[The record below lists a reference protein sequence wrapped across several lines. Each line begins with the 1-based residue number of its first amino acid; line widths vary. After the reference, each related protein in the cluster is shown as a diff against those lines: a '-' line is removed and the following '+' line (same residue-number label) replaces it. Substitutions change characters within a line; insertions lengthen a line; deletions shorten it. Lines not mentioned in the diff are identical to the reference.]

1 MTWLCDERE
10 DDDNL
15 RQLKGKWTTCMEWQ
29 SMLVVRGWCSMSVY
43 VHLCMYVYTSCLF
56 TYFFLT
62 QIMKGKANWLCRTY
76 WLIFRSRFTPKK
88 ISKKV
93 STSQV
98 TVLDSV
104 KKGRLDQLIS
114 SLISTFFLWKKQGV
128 HELLCF
134 FSLTCCAFS
143 ELCHIYWRP
152 IWHLA
157 VRACPETL
165 ASNVWPHIYTHW
177 TRVQNIKTHNSWLVN

>member
-1 MTWLCDERE
+1 MSSFQCLFWLTVGNKYSNWSMKVSLPVLFHTNFHIQFKRGKGRKKKKKICMILDLDLWRDCVMRERMMITFGSSKGSE
-10 DDDNL
+10 L
-15 RQLKGKWTTCMEWQ
+15 RAWNGKVCW
-29 SMLVVRGWCSMSVY
+29 LYVVGVVCLY
-43 VHLCMYVYTSCLF
+43 VHLCLYVYTSCLF

-114 SLISTFFLWKKQGV
+114 SLISTFFL
-128 HELLCF
+128 
-134 FSLTCCAFS
+134 
-143 ELCHIYWRP
+143 
-152 IWHLA
+152 
-157 VRACPETL
+157 
-165 ASNVWPHIYTHW
+165 
-177 TRVQNIKTHNSWLVN
+177 

>member
-1 MTWLCDERE
+1 MEHESITSRPLSHQLSHPIQTRKRKEEEEEDLYDFIFGLFVTWVCDERE

-62 QIMKGKANWLCRTY
+62 QIMKGKANQLCRTY
-76 WLIFRSRFTPKK
+76 WLIFRSRCTPKK

-98 TVLDSV
+98 I
-104 KKGRLDQLIS
+104 Q
-114 SLISTFFLWKKQGV
+114 
-128 HELLCF
+128 
-134 FSLTCCAFS
+134 
-143 ELCHIYWRP
+143 
-152 IWHLA
+152 
-157 VRACPETL
+157 
-165 ASNVWPHIYTHW
+165 
-177 TRVQNIKTHNSWLVN
+177 

>member
-1 MTWLCDERE
+1 MILYLDYLWRDCVMRERMMITFGSSKGSQLRAWNGKVCWLY
-10 DDDNL
+10 
-15 RQLKGKWTTCMEWQ
+15 
-29 SMLVVRGWCSMSVY
+29 VVGVVCLY
-43 VHLCMYVYTSCLF
+43 VHLCLYVYTSCLF

-76 WLIFRSRFTPKK
+76 WLIFRSRCTPKK

-134 FSLTCCAFS
+134 FPWHVVLFLNSAISTGDRS
-143 ELCHIYWRP
+143 DIWRSGRAQEH
-152 IWHLA
+152 WH
-157 VRACPETL
+157 RTL
-165 ASNVWPHIYTHW
+165 GRI
-177 TRVQNIKTHNSWLVN
+177 